1 MTRREYTERVLAALR
16 RVTRAE
22 RAAIRAEIDAH
33 MEDHVCAL
41 LDLGY
46 PPELA
51 EERAMAAM
59 GDPEEVGRELD
70 KQYPF
75 RWLAVKW
82 AAMALTAVLVLMM
95 LGQMDWQMVRINLA
109 SRFWPSQ
116 LFTYKEPYEFLKGD
130 GTDVRMEVGPAVAR
144 VCAAKVVKIQPGAEW
159 AGERPVGS
167 YVAVLRIRCYGK
179 SLRDLG
185 RSVSVPYLEVEG
197 DGGHAGSGAYGL
209 FSFVS
214 VEPGETELTLA
225 CSKYGYDAACKVPLD
240 WEGAT

>member
-1 MTRREYTERVLAALR
+1 MER
-16 RVTRAE
+16 RVYVEQVLDRLGRLTCKE
-22 RAAIRAEIDAH
+22 REAIRAEIGGHIEDH
-33 MEDHVCAL
+33 METL
-41 LDLGY
+41 LELGY
-46 PPELA
+46 DEKLA
-51 EERAMAAM
+51 EERTMAAM
-59 GDPEEVGRELD
+59 GDPEEVGRELN

-75 RWLAVKW
+75 RWLVVKW
-82 AAMALTAVLVLMM
+82 AAMTLAAVLVLMM

-109 SRFWPSQ
+109 SRFLPSQ

-130 GTDVRMEVGPAVAR
+130 GTDIRMEVGPAVAR
-144 VCAAKVVKIQPGAEW
+144 VCAAKVVKVQPGAEW

-167 YVAVLRIRCYGK
+167 YVAVLRIRYYGK

-197 DGGHAGSGAYGL
+197 DGGHVGSGAYGL

-225 CSKYGYDAACKVPLD
+225 CPKYGYDATCKIPLD
-240 WEGAT
+240 WEGVT